1 MKKQLGMALLLASM
15 VACATTSAAPEAKV
29 KSEKGMSPGPAGKLE
44 GQDFRVEL
52 TWIYGA
58 DTYGAGN
65 YGRKMEFQEL
75 DRFYEIHV
83 PPSYKPGT
91 PMPLVMVLHG
101 GGGNP
106 SVVRFQS
113 SMSEVADRNN
123 FIVVY
128 PAGTG
133 TMFNDRFLYW
143 NSGPKSKNKRQQSVN
158 DVAFLAAVLDDVAKF
173 FSIDTKRVYSTGISN
188 GGQMSFRIGSEL
200 YNRIAAIAPVEGHR
214 IPGEFFQ
221 GPPGPLPVIMF
232 HGKQDTYIPF
242 DGGTSPDTSNFEACA
257 MKPAPEVA
265 QIWAKHNGC
274 DTANPTVVKRE
285 KASITTYKCA
295 PAGEVIFWALEDGGH
310 TWPGGRASQA
320 ELTGKLGIFKTK
332 PAGPLS
338 QAAAASAIAWDFFK
352 RHSLDERALKKP

>member
-1 MKKQLGMALLLASM
+1 MKKHLALALLLAST
-15 VACATTSAAPEAKV
+15 AGCATSNATESKM
-29 KSEKGMSPGPAGKLE
+29 KSEKGISPGPSGKLE
-44 GQDFRVEL
+44 GQDYRVEL
-52 TWIYGA
+52 TWIYQA
-58 DTYGAGN
+58 DAYGPGN
-65 YGRKMEFQEL
+65 YGRKMVFQEL

-83 PPSYKPGT
+83 PASYKPGT
-91 PMPLVMVLHG
+91 PMPLVLVLHG

-106 SVVRFQS
+106 SVVRYQS
-113 SMSEVADRNN
+113 GMSEVADRGN

-133 TMFNDRFLYW
+133 SMFNDRFLYW
-143 NSGPKSKNKRQQSVN
+143 NSGAKSKNKRQQTVN

-173 FSIDTKRVYSTGISN
+173 FTIDTKRVYSTGISN

-214 IPGEFFQ
+214 VPGEFFQ
-221 GPPGPLPVIMF
+221 GPPGPLPIIMF
-232 HGKQDTYIPF
+232 HGKQDPYIPY
-242 DGGTSPDTSNFEACA
+242 DGGSSPDTSNFEACA

-274 DTANPTVVKRE
+274 DLANPSVTKRDNATSTAYRC
-285 KASITTYKCA
+285 KPS
-295 PAGEVIFWALEDGGH
+295 GEVIFWSIDDGGH
-310 TWPGGRASQA
+310 TWPGGHASQA

-338 QAAAASAIAWDFFK
+338 QAVSASTLAWDFFK
-352 RHSLDERALKKP
+352 RHSLDERTAAKP